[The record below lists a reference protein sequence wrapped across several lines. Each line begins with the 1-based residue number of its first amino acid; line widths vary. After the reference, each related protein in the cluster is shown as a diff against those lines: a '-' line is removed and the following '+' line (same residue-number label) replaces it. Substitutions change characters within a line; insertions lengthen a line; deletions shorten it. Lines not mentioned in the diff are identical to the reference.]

1 MGTLYDSPVWDTG
14 KGKSKSSIRKVT
26 FGFHLVEGKQG
37 HTMEDYHVAEFKQV
51 DGYEVG
57 LFAIFDG
64 HSDEDVASYLRNHL
78 FNNILHKVYLVS
90 SFSLSCSQ
98 SLLNYSKEIKRYNGI
113 LHSLQEIYVVD
124 LL

>member
-1 MGTLYDSPVWDTG
+1 
-14 KGKSKSSIRKVT
+14 
-26 FGFHLVEGKQG
+26 
-37 HTMEDYHVAEFKQV
+37 MEDYHVAEFKQV